1 MYCAYKHPG
10 NEGMQVLTLT
20 HQVVPS
26 WDHIIY
32 TNTYKYLHFMNE
44 AFQTSP
50 PAALPRTALGWSS
63 GKGWGQINA
72 SRRCFYKRPGCR
84 GKRRLLVTLS
94 WGGCGRAGGKHH
106 VCGRHHSIAETGKSF
121 QDWKKNGEKIF
132 SWIQPQ
138 SWLQGRVWFFLLF
151 WHWSL
156 WTQFS
161 LGRSCKLF
169 PRTPQWGSCGEFATH
184 GV

>member
-1 MYCAYKHPG
+1 MRPYYLYKHL
-10 NEGMQVLTLT
+10 QVFTFHERGFPNIT
-20 HQVVPS
+20 PS
-26 WDHIIY
+26 C
-32 TNTYKYLHFMNE
+32 
-44 AFQTSP
+44 
-50 PAALPRTALGWSS
+50 TAL
-63 GKGWGQINA
+63 
-72 SRRCFYKRPGCR
+72 RCSWMKFRQRMRPNQCLQKVFYKRPGCR
-84 GKRRLLVTLS
+84 GKRRVLVTLS

-121 QDWKKNGEKIF
+121 QDWKKNGEKTF

-161 LGRSCKLF
+161 LGSSCKLF